1 MYNIFT
7 KAKNKAKPTEE
18 LKLKNNPKEAANLPK
33 QGGTEEQN
41 WDQNTTIS
49 VITLNEQNTLCEKQR
64 LSDWISNAKFR
75 DRGVAKMLKQ

>member
-41 WDQNTTIS
+41 
-49 VITLNEQNTLCEKQR
+49 
-64 LSDWISNAKFR
+64 
-75 DRGVAKMLKQ
+75 